1 MRNIK
6 LTIQYDG
13 TNYHGWQMQKNAP
26 TVQETLSAAVSRV
39 TGTKPQITGSS
50 RTDAGVHAKRFVCN
64 FKTESKVPCERLP
77 LALNTYLPKDIVC
90 LSAEDCD
97 DNFNA
102 RFSAKKKCYTY
113 YIFNS
118 KLPDAFLCDYSW
130 HFPYKLDM
138 EKMKKAAG
146 AFIGRHDF
154 AGFSASGAS
163 VLTTVREIYSLDV
176 EKNGDL
182 IKITVTGNGFL
193 YNMVRIIAG
202 TLVYVGLGKIAP
214 EEITDIINSRDR
226 ARAGKT
232 LIPNGLTLLE
242 VNYEK
247 IDR

>member
-26 TVQETLSAAVSRV
+26 TVQETLSSAVSRV

-50 RTDAGVHAKRFVCN
+50 RTDAGVHAKKFICN
-64 FKTESKVPCERLP
+64 FKTQSKVPCERLP

-97 DNFNA
+97 ENFNA

-130 HFPYKLDM
+130 HFPYKIDI
-138 EKMKKAAG
+138 EKMKKAAK
-146 AFIGRHDF
+146 AFVGRHDF

-176 EKNGDL
+176 EKDGYL

-202 TLVYVGLGKIAP
+202 TLAFSGCGKINPDSIP
-214 EEITDIINSRDR
+214 EIIKSCDR
-226 ARAGKT
+226 KRAGIT
-232 LIPNGLTLLE
+232 APPQGLFLTE
-242 VNYEK
+242 VYYDE
-247 IDR
+247 

>member
-26 TVQETLSAAVSRV
+26 TVQETLSSAVSRV

-64 FKTESKVPCERLP
+64 FKTQSKVPCERLP

-97 DNFNA
+97 ESFNA

-130 HFPYKLDM
+130 HFPYKIDI
-138 EKMKKAAG
+138 EKMKKAAK

-176 EKNGDL
+176 EKDGDL

-202 TLVYVGLGKIAP
+202 TLAFAGCGKINPDSIP
-214 EEITDIINSRDR
+214 EIIKSCDR
-226 ARAGKT
+226 KRAGIT
-232 LIPNGLTLLE
+232 APPQGLFLTE
-242 VNYEK
+242 VYYDE
-247 IDR
+247 

>member
-1 MRNIK
+1 MMRNIK

-26 TVQETLSAAVSRV
+26 TVQEALSFAVSRV

-50 RTDAGVHAKRFVCN
+50 RTDAGVHAKKFICN
-64 FKTESKVPCERLP
+64 FKTQSKVPCERLP

-97 DNFNA
+97 EGFNA

-118 KLPDAFLCDYSW
+118 KLPDVFLCDYSW
-130 HFPYKLDM
+130 HFPYKIDI
-138 EKMKKAAG
+138 EKMKKAAK

-176 EKNGDL
+176 EKDGDL

-202 TLVYVGLGKIAP
+202 TLAFAGCGKINPDSIP
-214 EEITDIINSRDR
+214 EIIKSCDR
-226 ARAGKT
+226 KRAGIT
-232 LIPNGLTLLE
+232 APPQGLFLTE
-242 VNYEK
+242 VYYDE
-247 IDR
+247 